1 MDAWEAG
8 RDLALVKEAEE
19 AAQEDAWGT
28 QHNWKFELEMVVRK
42 CNAML
47 KSCRM
52 CAIVRMIT
60 DCGPG
65 SLYRPTEKYSKTG

>member
-28 QHNWKFELEMVVRK
+28 QHNWKFELKWWSE
-42 CNAML
+42 NATPC
-47 KSCRM
+47 SRVIG
-52 CAIVRMIT
+52 CALL
-60 DCGPG
+60 CA
-65 SLYRPTEKYSKTG
+65 